1 MGIKMKKK
9 KKKIVQLLNAYRG
22 ENRGAYKN
30 MRPDVFKDRTK
41 YSRKNYRV
49 SEED

>member
-1 MGIKMKKK
+1 MKKRK
-9 KKKIVQLLNAYRG
+9 SKIVQRLNEYRG

-30 MRPDVFKDRTK
+30 MRPVVFKDKTK
-41 YSRKNYRV
+41 YSRKNYRI

>member
-1 MGIKMKKK
+1 MKRK

-22 ENRGAYKN
+22 ENRDVYKN
-30 MRPDVFKDRTK
+30 IRPVVFRDKTK
-41 YSRKNYRV
+41 YNRKNFRV

>member
-22 ENRGAYKN
+22 ENRDAYLRK
-30 MRPDVFKDRTK
+30 RPVVFRDRTK
-41 YSRKNYRV
+41 YSRKNHRI